1 MDRIDA
7 LGHRPDRYGAFTHE
21 LLAEADDVELQEIVR
36 QAAAELSTPIA
47 LVSLVLD
54 QVQYF
59 KASVGLPPELAA
71 ARGTHRDVSFCQFI
85 VRDGQSFEVNDASND
100 PRIPKQVAKDY
111 DIQSY
116 LGVPIRVKDTV
127 VGSLCVLDIEKRK
140 FSESHRNSLNKL
152 ARLVNERLEVLTR
165 TRRQRR
171 LDLTERA
178 IQPGLSELS
187 QALKPIPHQ
196 VHAGYSAMA
205 AMRSFLDL
213 TKHIMEEKR
222 PFSDAFLLSYEAAV
236 EANKQIEELLFD
248 IEAAAADSQDCVDAL
263 EGLTSNVGS
272 LSLSE
277 VVIAGQDLAR
287 HATKSIGGCPLPEFD
302 TDPIIY
308 SNGTMA
314 IAIVTNCILAMAAA
328 LGERGSQKG
337 IEIKINDRPGA
348 TELLFSAEDLSLSAS
363 EAVVQQLI
371 LQLGKDP
378 SVFIDSAEGD
388 IKLTFKTRVPN
399 T

>member
-7 LGHRPDRYGAFTHE
+7 LGHRPDRYGAFTQE
-21 LLAEADDVELQEIVR
+21 LLAEADDVELQEIVK

-85 VRDGQSFEVNDASND
+85 VRDGKSFEVNDASND

-116 LGVPIRVKDTV
+116 LGVPIQVKDTV
-127 VGSLCVLDIEKRK
+127 VGSLCVLDTEKRK
-140 FSESHRNSLNKL
+140 FSERHRKSLNKL
-152 ARLVNERLEVLTR
+152 ADLVNQRLEVLTR

-178 IQPGLSELS
+178 LQPGLSELS
-187 QALKPIPHQ
+187 QSLKPIQHQ
-196 VHAGYSAMA
+196 VHAGYSAVA

-213 TKHIMEEKR
+213 TKHLMEEKESF
-222 PFSDAFLLSYEAAV
+222 PSDAFKLSYEAAV

-248 IEAAAADSQDCVDAL
+248 IEAASADSQDCVRAL
-263 EGLTSNVGS
+263 EGLTTNVGS

-287 HATKSIGGCPLPEFD
+287 NATKSIGGCPLPDFD
-302 TDPIIY
+302 PDPIIY
-308 SNGTMA
+308 TNGTMA

-328 LGERGSQKG
+328 LAEKGSHNG
-337 IEIKINDRPGA
+337 IEILVNDSPGA
-348 TELLFSAEDLSLSAS
+348 TELIFSAEDLAPSAS
-363 EAVVQQLI
+363 EAVVQRLI
-371 LQLGKDP
+371 HQLGRDP
-378 SVFIDSAEGD
+378 SVFIDSADGD
-388 IKLTFKTRVPN
+388 IKLTFKTR
-399 T
+399 